1 MSQHSHDKPEALSAD
16 GVSIGYGRATVV
28 GNLDLAIPHGAFTVL
43 VGPNGSGKSTILRA
57 LAGLLAPQRGTV
69 LLDGLS
75 IASLSSKELARRI
88 GVLSQGPSAP
98 EGLSVRDLVQQGRY
112 PHRSLFGRWT
122 PQDEEACRQ
131 ALKLT
136 GMEAF
141 QDRQLDSLSGGEKQR
156 AWIAMA
162 LAQQTDILLL
172 DEPTTFLDI
181 AHQVE
186 LLDLFAMLNR
196 EQSRTVVTVLHDLN
210 HACRYADQIIA
221 MKSGSIVAQGDPNTV
236 ITEELVEGVYG
247 LKCQII
253 DDPQTGTPLV
263 VPRASPH
270 VLYRERPQTASYARR
285 VADKHG
291 RSREG

>member
-57 LAGLLAPQRGTV
+57 LAGLLSPQRGTV

-172 DEPTTFLDI
+172 DEPTTFLDL
-181 AHQVE
+181 AHQLE
-186 LLDLFAMLNR
+186 ILDLIGDLVHER
-196 EQSRTVVTVLHDLN
+196 HKTVVAVLHDLN
-210 HACRYADQIIA
+210 QAARYGDHMVLLKAGSVTSTGRPAEVMTASAIADVFGVASSII
-221 MKSGSIVAQGDPNTV
+221 SDPV
-236 ITEELVEGVYG
+236 
-247 LKCQII
+247 
-253 DDPQTGTPLV
+253 TGTPMC
-263 VPRASPH
+263 VPVGR
-270 VLYRERPQTASYARR
+270 QGRR
-285 VADKHG
+285 GGNGAG
-291 RSREG
+291 